1 MIIDIL
7 TGQVQAGKTT
17 LLRKITFEL
26 KKRNFS
32 IGGFLS
38 LSVHDDNEVTGYDLF
53 DLKEETRYP
62 FLRKQGDKDWEK
74 IGPYFFIPEALEQ
87 AKRIIFAA
95 EHMDICFVDE
105 VGPYELEGKGLWP
118 ALLAALKYPF
128 PRLFLTVRAKLCDAF
143 LEKLGQNA
151 DRIFDVADSDVQSAI
166 MDHLEQKLINS

>member
-17 LLRKITFEL
+17 LLQKITSEL
-26 KKRNFS
+26 KKKDFR

-38 LSVHDDNEVTGYDLF
+38 LSVRDDNTVTGYDLF
-53 DLKEETRYP
+53 DLKEETRRS

-87 AKRIIFAA
+87 ARRIIFAA
-95 EHMDICFVDE
+95 KNIDICFVDE
-105 VGPYELEGKGLWP
+105 IGPYELGGKGLWS
-118 ALLAALKYPF
+118 AVLAASQYPS
-128 PRLFLTVRAKLCDAF
+128 PRLFLTVRAKLCDAL
-143 LEKLGQNA
+143 LEKLGRNV

-166 MDHLEQKLINS
+166 MNHLEQKLINS